1 MKKSG
6 YEGECLLNIDPKPLL
21 LVLSGPSGAGKDAV
35 LTRLKE
41 MGFPLEFIVTITTRP
56 RRNSEKD
63 NIDYHFV
70 SGESFQKMIEAKELL
85 EWAKVYG
92 NWYGV
97 PRQPVKQALA
107 EGRDTILKVD
117 IQGAA
122 TIKKI
127 LPQAVFIFLMPLSK
141 EDLVTRL
148 RERNSESASDLD
160 LRLRTAE
167 EEMEKLPIFDYAIVN
182 KHGQID
188 QVISGIKAIITAE
201 KLRVAP
207 REYCL

>member
-6 YEGECLLNIDPKPLL
+6 YKSECLLDINFKPLL

-41 MGFPLEFIVTITTRP
+41 LGLPLDFIVTVTTRP
-56 RRNSEKD
+56 RRNSEQD
-63 NIDYHFV
+63 NIDYRFV
-70 SGESFQKMIEAKELL
+70 SEESFQKMIEAKELL

-117 IQGAA
+117 IQGAT

-127 LPQAVFIFLMPLSK
+127 LPQAVFIFLTPLSK
-141 EDLVTRL
+141 EDLAARL

-160 LRLRTAE
+160 LRLKTAKD
-167 EEMEKLPIFDYAIVN
+167 EMKRLPMFDYVVVN
-182 KHGQID
+182 KQGQID
-188 QVISGIKAIITAE
+188 QVISEIKAIITAE
-201 KLRVAP
+201 KLRVTP
-207 REYCL
+207 REYPL